1 MKKFFALFIVA
12 NLGLSAF
19 FIDTWLTHNPGSR
32 AIPMITLFEQGT
44 LKIDRYEKY
53 TLDKSR
59 INGHYYSDKA
69 PLSTFITLPFYGMA
83 RLSGLEHLGPDRYP
97 AYSRAYTQGHRP
109 VYNDTFVFPGFWA
122 YATGSLMC
130 GSLPFVLILTAAAWM
145 VRRVNPSVSPVW
157 LVCLPFYGSFVF
169 VYAGAFFGHL
179 LAALLLLLSCILL
192 KRGRPH
198 FYAGLLLGAAFLAE
212 YPVGLA
218 LPLWAVLIV
227 VREKSVKKAAAFVGG
242 FLPGLLA
249 NSFYVFII
257 TGSPFSMPYSHVSHE
272 GFAPMR
278 QNLGFGLPQ
287 PEALWHLLVSPYRG
301 LLFFAPFLAVV
312 LVVFLWRKE
321 KQLGT
326 VALDYTAW
334 FSVCFVL
341 LFSSYYM
348 WDGGYAYGP
357 RHLIPVAVLLIYE
370 GVVWV
375 SRTKQPLLW
384 FYSIAAA
391 GVGMSWM
398 AKSTVA
404 FLADPAVSNPFF
416 SIIVPE
422 FTAGRFNPNNLL
434 TMMFGLPPM
443 AGVIAWPLL
452 FVGLMIVL
460 DRAYSRYS
468 TK

>member
-1 MKKFFALFIVA
+1 MKKFFAFFVIA

-44 LKIDRYEKY
+44 LKIDRYAQY
-53 TLDKSR
+53 TLDKSL
-59 INGHYYSDKA
+59 IHGHYYSDKA

-97 AYSRAYTQGHRP
+97 VYSRAYTQGHRP

-122 YATGSLMC
+122 YATGSLVC
-130 GSLPFVLILTAAAWM
+130 GSLPFVIILTAAAWM

-157 LVCLPFYGSFVF
+157 LVGLSFYGTFVF

-179 LAALLLLLSCILL
+179 LAALFLLLSCVLL
-192 KRGRPH
+192 KQGRRH

-227 VREKSVKKAAAFVGG
+227 IREKSARKAAAFVAG

-249 NSFYVFII
+249 NSFYIFII
-257 TGSPFSMPYSHVSHE
+257 TGSPFSMPYSHVSYD

-278 QNLGFGLPQ
+278 ENLGFGLPRID
-287 PEALWHLLVSPYRG
+287 ALWHLLVSPYRG
-301 LLFFAPFLAVV
+301 LLFFAPVLAVFV
-312 LVVFLWRKE
+312 YLFARQGRLNAKALV
-321 KQLGT
+321 
-326 VALDYTAW
+326 LDYTGL
-334 FSVCFVL
+334 FCVCFVL
-341 LFSSYYM
+341 LFSAYYM

-370 GVVWV
+370 GVVRAA
-375 SRTKQPLLW
+375 RTDAPRPLIYG
-384 FYSIAAA
+384 FAAA

-416 SIIVPE
+416 SVVVSE
-422 FTAGRFNPNNLL
+422 FAAGRFNPNNLL
-434 TMMFGLPPM
+434 TMMFGLPPVVG
-443 AGVIAWPLL
+443 AVAWPLL
-452 FVGLMIVL
+452 FVGLMVLL
-460 DRAYSRYS
+460 DRAYSRCFRN
-468 TK
+468 